1 MQFIGLYESG
11 IKNIGYFWESNDD
24 KAYKE
29 FSHFEK
35 SPPADEYDA
44 LFETTYALL
53 TIKILETILFSSSQV
68 KKNTNF
74 LFHKCQV
81 ACLDVHPS

>member
-1 MQFIGLYESG
+1 MIRFSLSDNRALCSLSGFYESG
-11 IKNIGYFWESNDD
+11 IKNIGHFWENNND

-29 FSHFEK
+29 HPHFGK

-53 TIKILETILFSSSQV
+53 Y
-68 KKNTNF
+68 NY
-74 LFHKCQV
+74 
-81 ACLDVHPS
+81 